1 MAGSDLIYSRELGL
15 LLFTGYWCLLKDITT
30 FKIEKTFAKVKRN
43 LNRKKKQKKTIF
55 SKAVT
60 FLNCIL

>member
-43 LNRKKKQKKTIF
+43 LNRKKKKKKQFSQKLSPF
-55 SKAVT
+55 
-60 FLNCIL
+60 

>member
-43 LNRKKKQKKTIF
+43 LNRKKKQKKQF
-55 SKAVT
+55 SQKLSP
-60 FLNCIL
+60 F

>member
-1 MAGSDLIYSRELGL
+1 MAGSDLTYSRELGL

-43 LNRKKKQKKTIF
+43 LNRKKKQKKQF
-55 SKAVT
+55 SQKLSP
-60 FLNCIL
+60 F